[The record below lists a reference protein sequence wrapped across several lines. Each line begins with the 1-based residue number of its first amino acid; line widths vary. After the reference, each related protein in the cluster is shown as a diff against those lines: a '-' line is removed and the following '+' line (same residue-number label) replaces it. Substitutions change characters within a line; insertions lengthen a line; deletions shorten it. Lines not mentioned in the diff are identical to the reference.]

1 MDIYYI
7 WLALF
12 TGMSLRIQHALLQQY
27 GDPRSIYATANRE
40 LQLYLE
46 HINSKSITIN
56 RDLKTAESILEAHE
70 QFAIKTLLYTD
81 ILYRKSQQF
90 ALLKTVDSF
99 AAEPGVVPLK
109 RSTQLL
115 PIVLFYRG
123 KLQPSTVP
131 VVGLIG
137 SRKSTPYGKEVALR
151 VCTDYSEQRYI
162 IASRL
167 SQGIDSIVHTAALKN
182 GVVTYAFLPHGL
194 DRCYPASQTK
204 LMQQVAEQGCLISQ
218 YPAGKSPQIYQFI
231 KRNELYCSWINEL
244 VVVGA
249 GRTGGTLSTA
259 RLARKIGKKVYAV
272 PQNVFSPESVGVN
285 QLFSE
290 GAFPYIP
297 HNCALAITHLP
308 TSSQKI
314 AAHSKS
320 GSRKTFDTDDITQ
333 KLNVA
338 PLSTCDLAVM
348 LKTNS
353 QSLEEQLTELELHAV
368 IAYMGDGKWHFIGDT

>member
-1 MDIYYI
+1 MDMYYI
-7 WLALF
+7 WLALCA
-12 TGMSLRIQHALLQQY
+12 GMSLRIQHALLQHY
-27 GDPRSIYATANRE
+27 GDPRSIHTTANRE
-40 LQLYLE
+40 LQLYLQ
-46 HINSKSITIN
+46 HINSKSIIMN
-56 RDLKTAESILEAHE
+56 RDLKTAESICEVHE
-70 QFAIKTLLYTD
+70 RYAIKTLLYTD

-90 ALLKTVDSF
+90 TLLKTVDSF
-99 AAEPGVVPLK
+99 AAESAGVPLN
-109 RSTQLL
+109 RFSQLQ

-137 SRKSTPYGKEVALR
+137 SRKATPYGREAAFR
-151 VCTDYSEQRYI
+151 VCTDYYDQGYV

-167 SQGIDSIVHTAALKN
+167 SQGIDSIIHTTALKN
-182 GVVTYAFLPHGL
+182 GAVTYAFLPHGL

-204 LMQQVAEQGCLISQ
+204 LMQQIAEQGCLISP
-218 YPAGKSPQIYQFI
+218 YPAGKSPRIYQFI

-259 RLARKIGKKVYAV
+259 RHARRIGKKVYAV
-272 PQNVFSPESVGVN
+272 PQNIFSPESAGVN

-297 HNCALAITHLP
+297 HNCALATTPLSTVSP
-308 TSSQKI
+308 KSV
-314 AAHSKS
+314 AH
-320 GSRKTFDTDDITQ
+320 RKKGNDNSDGAELIIQ
-333 KLNVA
+333 KLTES
-338 PLSTCDLAVM
+338 PLSTCELAVV
-348 LKTNS
+348 LKINS

-368 IAYMGDGKWHFIGDT
+368 IAYRGDGKWHFIGDP

>member
-1 MDIYYI
+1 MEIYYI

-12 TGMSLRIQHALLQQY
+12 AGMSLRVQHALLQQY
-27 GDPRSIYATANRE
+27 GDPRSIYTTSNRE
-40 LQLYLE
+40 LQLYLQ
-46 HINSKSITIN
+46 HINSKSITLI

-99 AAEPGVVPLK
+99 AAESAVVPLK
-109 RSTQLL
+109 RSTQLQ

-131 VVGLIG
+131 IVGLIG
-137 SRKSTPYGKEVALR
+137 SRKATPYGKESALR
-151 VCTDYSEQRYI
+151 VCTDYSEQGYI

-272 PQNVFSPESVGVN
+272 PQNIFSPESVGVN

-297 HNCALAITHLP
+297 HNCALTTKPLP
-308 TSSQKI
+308 TASPKI
-314 AAHSKS
+314 AAHGKN
-320 GSRKTFDTDDITQ
+320 GNGTPFDTDHITQ
-333 KLNVA
+333 KLKVA
-338 PLSTCDLAVM
+338 PLSTCDLVVM
-348 LKTNS
+348 LNTNS

>member
-1 MDIYYI
+1 MDMYYI

-12 TGMSLRIQHALLQQY
+12 AGISLRIQHALLQQY
-27 GDPRSIYATANRE
+27 GDPRSIYITANRE
-40 LQLYLE
+40 LQLYLK
-46 HINSKSITIN
+46 HLHSKSIIMN
-56 RDLKTAESILEAHE
+56 RDLKTAESICEVHE
-70 QFAIKTLLYTD
+70 RYAIKTLLYTD

-90 ALLKTVDSF
+90 TLLKTVDSF
-99 AAEPGVVPLK
+99 AAESAGVPRN
-109 RSTQLL
+109 RSTQLQ

-123 KLQPSTVP
+123 KLQSSTVP

-137 SRKSTPYGKEVALR
+137 SRKSTPYGKEAALR
-151 VCTDYSEQRYI
+151 VCTDYSEQGYI

-167 SQGIDSIVHTAALKN
+167 SQGIDSIVHTAVLKN
-182 GVVTYAFLPHGL
+182 GAITYAFLPHGL

-204 LMQQVAEQGCLISQ
+204 LMQQIAEQGCLISQ
-218 YPAGKSPQIYQFI
+218 YPAGKSPRIYQFI

-259 RLARKIGKKVYAV
+259 RYARKIGRKVYAV
-272 PQNVFSPESVGVN
+272 PQNIFSPESAGVN

-297 HNCALAITHLP
+297 HNCVLTTKQMTTA
-308 TSSQKI
+308 SSKI
-314 AAHSKS
+314 AAHDKS
-320 GSRKTFDTDDITQ
+320 GNGKPFDTDDITQ
-333 KLNVA
+333 KLKVA
-338 PLSTCDLAVM
+338 PLSTCDLAVL

-353 QSLEEQLTELELHAV
+353 QSLEEQLTELELNAV
-368 IAYMGDGKWHFIGDT
+368 ISYRGDGKWHFIGDA

>member
-12 TGMSLRIQHALLQQY
+12 AGMSLRIQHALLQQY
-27 GDPRSIYATANRE
+27 GDPRSIYTTSNSE
-40 LQLYLE
+40 LQLYLQ
-46 HINSKSITIN
+46 HIHSKSITIN
-56 RDLKTAESILEAHE
+56 RDLKTAESTLEVHE
-70 QFAIKTLLYTD
+70 RFSIKTLLHTD
-81 ILYRKSQQF
+81 ILYRKSQKF

-99 AAEPGVVPLK
+99 AAESAVVPLK
-109 RSTQLL
+109 RSTQLQ

-137 SRKSTPYGKEVALR
+137 SRKSTSYGKEAALR
-151 VCTDYSEQRYI
+151 VCTDYYDQGYI

-167 SQGIDSIVHTAALKN
+167 SQGIDSIVHTSALKN
-182 GVVTYAFLPHGL
+182 GAVTYAFLPHGL

-204 LMQQVAEQGCLISQ
+204 IMEQVAEQGCLISQ

-244 VVVGA
+244 VVVRA

-259 RLARKIGKKVYAV
+259 RYARKLGKKVYAV
-272 PQNVFSPESVGVN
+272 PQNIFSPESAGVN

-297 HNCALAITHLP
+297 HNCVLTTTHLSTASP
-308 TSSQKI
+308 KI
-314 AAHSKS
+314 ATQGKS
-320 GSRKTFDTDDITQ
+320 GNGKSFDTDHITQ
-333 KLNVA
+333 KLKVA
-338 PLSTCDLAVM
+338 PLSTCDLAVI

-368 IAYMGDGKWHFIGDT
+368 IAYRSDGKWHFIGEI